1 MSRAFAEQGPLK
13 LVISSFS
20 PSVGG
25 EGRQHLRVGVENG
38 PPGSERGV
46 KFHFLPPLGVA
57 LRFRQT
63 VFSFALGK
71 GPENISDP
79 EEIISGQRKLHIH
92 AAEGVFRSPSAK
104 DFHIC
109 REILTK
115 QMMLGLGG
123 CII

>member
-46 KFHFLPPLGVA
+46 KFHFFTLFGCGTA
-57 LRFRQT
+57 IQT
-63 VFSFALGK
+63 DGLFLCTQKKAR
-71 GPENISDP
+71 E
-79 EEIISGQRKLHIH
+79 HI
-92 AAEGVFRSPSAK
+92 
-104 DFHIC
+104 
-109 REILTK
+109 
-115 QMMLGLGG
+115 
-123 CII
+123 